1 MKLRNSLFRMMLC
14 SASTLHLAVD
24 AKIPVSGRTVLPGPG
39 GQTTT
44 VQGSQRPWFKATPG
58 SDGTLI
64 DASAGAPVVDPVI
77 GNGALDTAPP
87 AAFNCGRLHWLDP
100 NKKAAEKA
108 PPGFEPPA
116 FAVCSRMLTTPLFE
130 IDRMPN
136 AREQHIIFPLLDS

>member
-1 MKLRNSLFRMMLC
+1 MLC

-100 NKKAAEKA
+100 TSRQDCWKGCIPRQDCNPKAGLLEKA
-108 PPGFEPPA
+108 PTGFEPETHASQPDQ
-116 FAVCSRMLTTPLFE
+116 SPM
-130 IDRMPN
+130 
-136 AREQHIIFPLLDS
+136 